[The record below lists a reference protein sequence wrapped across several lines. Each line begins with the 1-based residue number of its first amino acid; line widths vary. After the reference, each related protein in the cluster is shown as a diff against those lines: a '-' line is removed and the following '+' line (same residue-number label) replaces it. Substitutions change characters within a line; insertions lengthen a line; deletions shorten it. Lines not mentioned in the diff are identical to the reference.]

1 MPQNIGGVTQYVMP
15 LHFGKANVANADGT
29 LTAVDGSSLEY
40 VMPVAGSIIGI
51 TGRSNATFTTG
62 TMVFQATIDGSLCP
76 AFPDA
81 ASLRTNQQTGQYM
94 QPEGKANFTFAA
106 GSRIGVMWDI
116 GDSTINPTTNDVSVL
131 LFVTQDSLRY

>member
-1 MPQNIGGVTQYVMP
+1 MPQMIGGATQVVVP
-15 LHFGKANVANADGT
+15 LHFGKANVADADGT

-62 TMVFQATIDGSLCP
+62 TMTFQATIDGSLCP

-81 ASLRTNQQTGQYM
+81 ACLRTNQQTGKYT
-94 QPEGKANFTFAA
+94 QPQGKANYVFAA
-106 GSRIGVMWDI
+106 GARIGVMWDKA
-116 GDSTINPTTNDVSVL
+116 GTIDPTTNDVSVL